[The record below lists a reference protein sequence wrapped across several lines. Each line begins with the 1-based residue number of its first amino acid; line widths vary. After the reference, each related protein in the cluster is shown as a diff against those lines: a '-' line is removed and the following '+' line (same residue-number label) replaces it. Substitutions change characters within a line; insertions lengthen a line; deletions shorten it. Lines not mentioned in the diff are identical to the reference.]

1 MRSIVLQ
8 ILIAGV
14 ATSLAFAAPANAD
27 SGEYL
32 HALQPFYPT
41 LSTET
46 LLSVG
51 SKVCSTIRSGSNS
64 TVALKMVQD
73 QIGVS
78 VSAAGD
84 IVSAAVVHL
93 DC

>member
-8 ILIAGV
+8 VLIAGA
-14 ATSLAFAAPANAD
+14 ATSLAFAAPATAD

-41 LSTET
+41 LSAET

-51 SKVCSTIRSGSNS
+51 SKVCSAIQSGSNS
-64 TVALKMVQD
+64 TDALQMVQD

-78 VSAAGD
+78 TPAAGD

>member
-1 MRSIVLQ
+1 MRSIVLP
-8 ILIAGV
+8 ILIAGA
-14 ATSLAFAAPANAD
+14 ATSFAFAAPATAD

-41 LSTET
+41 LSADT
-46 LLSVG
+46 LLSEG
-51 SKVCSTIRSGSNS
+51 ANVCSAIQRGSNS
-64 TVALKMVQD
+64 PTAVQMVQD

-78 VSAAGD
+78 VPAADD
-84 IVSAAVVHL
+84 IVSAAVAHL